1 MKKKNAKE
9 LEAANDY
16 VDFYEQSCVAI
27 KENRGQKKLLD
38 FYLDYINIIDDFYI
52 RSLALCS
59 NLQRTLFSVVRWPPE
74 YSV

>member
-38 FYLDYINIIDDFYI
+38 FYLDYVNIIDDFFY
-52 RSLALCS
+52 
-59 NLQRTLFSVVRWPPE
+59 P
-74 YSV
+74 